1 MSKHIDLGQYAT
13 AALGQYFELIP
24 GNIGADA
31 HLSKRGMTFDTK
43 SCEIKGVGHLC
54 VMRMNAFMGL
64 MKMETIVIAPTKV
77 DMPLFNVDWVSA
89 FGTETLI
96 AELYDTQVEPW
107 PGEAQKKFEEIQ
119 EEYLDVEDNESG
131 EHWYDS
137 VLYPVSIHKKGKGL
151 TDRFNDAAKDYID
164 LFAAE
169 LAELSEPAAAG
180 KCGQVPCR
188 PQTCSRRR
196 LCPDAGRER
205 RSCCQ
210 YDGEALW
217 RGNDEKDRPEAHVWG
232 RVSPKTDL

>member
-1 MSKHIDLGQYAT
+1 MSKHIDLGQYTT

-31 HLSKRGMTFDTK
+31 HLSKRGLTFDTT

-96 AELYDTQVEPW
+96 AELYDTQLEPW
-107 PGEAQKKFEEIQ
+107 PEEAQKKFEEIQ

-180 KCGQVPCR
+180 KCPADLKRARVGDFARTLVENDGPAVNMMAKLFGEE
-188 PQTCSRRR
+188 TMRRIV
-196 LCPDAGRER
+196 LKHMYGVE
-205 RSCCQ
+205 
-210 YDGEALW
+210 
-217 RGNDEKDRPEAHVWG
+217 
-232 RVSPKTDL
+232 

>member
-96 AELYDTQVEPW
+96 AELYDTQLEPW
-107 PGEAQKKFEEIQ
+107 PGESQKKFEEIQ

-180 KCGQVPCR
+180 KCPADLKRARVGDFARTLVENDGPAVNMMAKLFGEE
-188 PQTCSRRR
+188 TMRRIV
-196 LCPDAGRER
+196 LKHMYGVE
-205 RSCCQ
+205 
-210 YDGEALW
+210 
-217 RGNDEKDRPEAHVWG
+217 
-232 RVSPKTDL
+232 

>member
-169 LAELSEPAAAG
+169 LAELSEPAAAV
-180 KCGQVPCR
+180 KCPADLKRARVGDFARTLVENDGPAVNMMAKLFGEE
-188 PQTCSRRR
+188 TMRRIV
-196 LCPDAGRER
+196 LKHMYGVE
-205 RSCCQ
+205 
-210 YDGEALW
+210 
-217 RGNDEKDRPEAHVWG
+217 
-232 RVSPKTDL
+232 

>member
-96 AELYDTQVEPW
+96 AELYDTQLEPW

-119 EEYLDVEDNESG
+119 EEYLD
-131 EHWYDS
+131 
-137 VLYPVSIHKKGKGL
+137 GKGL

-180 KCGQVPCR
+180 KCPADLKRARVGDFARTLVENDGPAVNMMAKLFGEE
-188 PQTCSRRR
+188 TMRRIV
-196 LCPDAGRER
+196 LKHMYGVE
-205 RSCCQ
+205 
-210 YDGEALW
+210 
-217 RGNDEKDRPEAHVWG
+217 
-232 RVSPKTDL
+232 

>member
-13 AALGQYFELIP
+13 AVLGQYFELIP

-89 FGTETLI
+89 LGTETLI

-180 KCGQVPCR
+180 KCPADLKRARVGDFARTLVENDGPAVNMMAKLFGEE
-188 PQTCSRRR
+188 TMRRIV
-196 LCPDAGRER
+196 LKHMYGVE
-205 RSCCQ
+205 
-210 YDGEALW
+210 
-217 RGNDEKDRPEAHVWG
+217 
-232 RVSPKTDL
+232 

>member
-1 MSKHIDLGQYAT
+1 MSKHTDLGQYAT

-180 KCGQVPCR
+180 KCPADLKRARVGDFARTLVENDGPAVNMMAKLFGEE
-188 PQTCSRRR
+188 TMRRIV
-196 LCPDAGRER
+196 LKHMYGVE
-205 RSCCQ
+205 
-210 YDGEALW
+210 
-217 RGNDEKDRPEAHVWG
+217 
-232 RVSPKTDL
+232 